1 MAHRTAR
8 PNVFG
13 RELLVGRVLVE
24 GWTVSTAARAQ
35 GISRATGYKWVRRF
49 RTEGRAGLVDR
60 SSRPRRSPRSTPAI
74 EVERI
79 VRARRE
85 LRWGPDR
92 LGPYLG
98 HPASTVAAVLRRTH
112 MPRLADIDRPTG
124 LPTPTPLPISHDS
137 GGPMQPPEQA
147 ASGTFWC
154 GGERLGRGRVATP
167 SRGGM
172 GQRRT

>member
-8 PNVFG
+8 LNVFG
-13 RELLVGRVLVE
+13 RELLISRVLGE

-49 RTEGRAGLVDR
+49 RSEGRAGLLDR

-79 VRARRE
+79 VRARVE

-98 HPASTVAAVLRRTH
+98 PSSLDRRRCSAPKPYASPGRH
-112 MPRLADIDRPTG
+112 RPT
-124 LPTPTPLPISHDS
+124 DWAA
-137 GGPMQPPEQA
+137 GP
-147 ASGTFWC
+147 S
-154 GGERLGRGRVATP
+154 L
-167 SRGGM
+167 
-172 GQRRT
+172 